1 MDNQVIINTSTYDI
15 ENQEEYFNCDKE
27 IAEAISILNKKGYY
41 TEASCA
47 GHIKLIYREQDNIDK
62 SFYEEAKKD
71 IRFIILRER
80 DDSFDALARNSFA
93 QTYIK
98 FKENYSFKTIPD
110 GFEYNK
116 KYCILQAHVWYYIN
130 DGIVKKS
137 YEEIDEELKK
147 YQNNLLIWARK
158 LPVNK

>member
-1 MDNQVIINTSTYDI
+1 MDNQVIINTKTYDI

-27 IAEAISILNKKGYY
+27 ISEAISILNKKGYY

-47 GHIKLIYREQDNIDK
+47 GHIKFIYREQDNIDNEFLDNIK
-62 SFYEEAKKD
+62 GN
-71 IRFIILRER
+71 IHFIMLREKE
-80 DDSFDALARNSFA
+80 DSFDALARDSFA

-98 FKENYSFKTIPD
+98 FKNNYSFKTIPD
-110 GFEYNK
+110 GFEYSK
-116 KYCILQAHVWYYIN
+116 KHCILQAHVWYYIN
-130 DGIVKKS
+130 DGIIKKS